1 MMMCCIVGLR
11 TSLLLLI
18 CPGICPIFFLSV
30 LMNDDFFV
38 KGFCGTL
45 QARVVI
51 FLCRLMILCCFM
63 GLGTSLLLLIQY
75 LSDFL
80 SFLTL
85 NDEFCFVKGFCKILQ
100 ARVVIFGM
108 RADDDVLYSGIANQP
123 SAAYS
128 SQYLSNFL
136 SCHTL
141 NDVFLS
147 KISLELCTFDM

>member
-1 MMMCCIVGLR
+1 
-11 TSLLLLI
+11 
-18 CPGICPIFFLSV
+18 
-30 LMNDDFFV
+30 MNDDFFV